1 MRAGVFN
8 TRANNSPFSFLLLN
22 PQPVCAGL
30 PLLFYFMRLIF
41 FLLAWLVLTAPA
53 LAQTSVGTLTGT
65 VTAADGQPVSF
76 ATVGVLNQPQA
87 AEADAAGAFR
97 LRLPLGTYQLTV
109 RAVGYATV
117 IRPVVMAE
125 SGSAPLAIT
134 LPAQGRAL
142 DEVVVTAEKTETDAQ
157 RTPAAVSVLTARQL
171 QAYRVWSFSDLG
183 ALAPSLQT
191 VEHGGSTSSL
201 FLNIR
206 GTMGLHSQTAVA
218 TYIDG
223 VYQFEGFS
231 VPLQFNN
238 VARIEV
244 LRGPQGTLY
253 GRNAFGGVINIITKK
268 PTNKPEGFAQVDVG
282 NYAQQRYNLAFS
294 APVVKDKLFV
304 GASGL
309 FSQRRG
315 IYTDAA
321 TGQAFDRPQSV
332 AGNLN
337 LRYLPT
343 ANLSVELIGRFERND
358 DIGAYPWVASDKEL
372 FAKPYVIGRSVSN
385 RERRDNVNASV
396 QLKYETRPVVFTS
409 ISAVQDYK
417 KGFPEFLDG
426 DFSAAN
432 LSKALSDD
440 RVRTF
445 TQELRLTSNP
455 ALAGP
460 LSWTAGTFLWTA
472 PNGSNEFVQFR
483 TPATGPAS
491 TFYRSSRS
499 DNRGLALFGQAAYR
513 LTPRLT
519 ATAGL
524 RYDREQ
530 RELAQSRRTVAPN
543 GPESQVLPL
552 TRFETSFAAFT
563 PKGVLSFQTTENTLA
578 YASYARGYRAG
589 GLNLFAPTAADVAVG
604 PEHSHN
610 YEVGV
615 KNTLLNDR
623 LRLNLTGFYLQQRD
637 QQVTV
642 IENAFFLTRN
652 AGDLHNLGAELE
664 LMAVPVKGLQAEWT
678 ASLSKAE
685 YERLTTVVAGR
696 NQDLAGNKPLF
707 NPAAASFLAVQYDRP
722 LAGPLSAFV
731 RGEHRYSAAYFL
743 NFDNAIRQSPY
754 HVFNGRAGL
763 KYKAYELAVWG
774 RNLTQ
779 VKYRTWATGVFLLN
793 TPRLWGA
800 TATVNF

>member
-1 MRAGVFN
+1 
-8 TRANNSPFSFLLLN
+8 
-22 PQPVCAGL
+22 
-30 PLLFYFMRLIF
+30 
-41 FLLAWLVLTAPA
+41 
-53 LAQTSVGTLTGT
+53 
-65 VTAADGQPVSF
+65 
-76 ATVGVLNQPQA
+76 
-87 AEADAAGAFR
+87 
-97 LRLPLGTYQLTV
+97 
-109 RAVGYATV
+109 
-117 IRPVVMAE
+117 
-125 SGSAPLAIT
+125 
-134 LPAQGRAL
+134 
-142 DEVVVTAEKTETDAQ
+142 
-157 RTPAAVSVLTARQL
+157 
-171 QAYRVWSFSDLG
+171 VWSFSDLG

-268 PTNKPEGFAQVDVG
+268 PTNRTEGFAQVDVG
-282 NYAQQRYNLAFS
+282 NYAQQRYNVAFS
-294 APVVKDKLFV
+294 TPLIADKLFV
-304 GASGL
+304 GVSSL

-315 IYTDAA
+315 IYTNAA
-321 TGQAFDRPQSV
+321 TGQAFDRPQSIS
-332 AGNLN
+332 GNVN

-343 ANLSVELIGRFERND
+343 AALSVELIGRFERND
-358 DIGAYPWVASDKEL
+358 DLGAYPWVATDQEL
-372 FAKPYVIGRSVSN
+372 FAHPYVIGRSVSN
-385 RERRDNVNASV
+385 RERRDNLNASV
-396 QLKYETRPVVFTS
+396 QVKYETWPVVFTS
-409 ISAVQDYK
+409 ISAFQDYK
-417 KGFPEFLDG
+417 KGFPDFLDG
-426 DFSAAN
+426 DYTAAD
-432 LSKALSDD
+432 LTKALSDD

-445 TQELRLTSNP
+445 TQELRLASNP
-455 ALAGP
+455 ALTSP
-460 LSWTAGTFLWTA
+460 FSWTAGTFLWTA
-472 PNGSNEFVQFR
+472 PNGSNEFGQFR

-499 DNRGLALFGQAAYR
+499 DNRGLAFFGQGAYR

-519 ATAGL
+519 VTGGL

-530 RELAQSRRTVAPN
+530 RELAQSRRTVAPS
-543 GPESQVLPL
+543 GTESQVFPL
-552 TRFETSFAAFT
+552 TSFETRFGAFT
-563 PKGVLSFQTTENTLA
+563 PKGVLSFQATENTLV
-578 YASYARGYRAG
+578 YASYARGFRAG

-604 PEHSHN
+604 PEHSNN

-615 KNTLLNDR
+615 KNTLLHDR

-652 AGDLHNLGAELE
+652 AGDMHNLGAELE
-664 LMAVPVKGLQAEWT
+664 VMAVPIKGLQAEWT
-678 ASLSKAE
+678 ASLSRAE
-685 YERLTTVVAGR
+685 YERLTTVVAGL

-707 NPAAASFLAVQYDRP
+707 NPAAASFLALQYDRP
-722 LAGPLSAFV
+722 LVGPLSAFV

-754 HVFNGRAGL
+754 HLFNARAGF
-763 KYKAYELAVWG
+763 KYKTYELAAWG
-774 RNLTQ
+774 RNLTN

-793 TPRLWGA
+793 TPRLWGVTA
-800 TATVNF
+800 TASF